1 MCVEWYPCSGNRK
14 IVAVGLVCLLFVVAL
29 LQTVGGRRPV
39 VGRWSLKR
47 RLLVRWFV
55 GSLVRWFVGSLVR
68 WFVGSLVRC
77 GDGTRG
83 FVRLLAGSFDRPKK
97 GPAAHC
103 SVDACAHVSLSF
115 LAFVSREDVVN
126 ARPPP
131 ISNCNFRW

>member
-68 WFVGSLVRC
+68 WFVVVTERGVSFVCSLVRSIVQ
-77 GDGTRG
+77 R
-83 FVRLLAGSFDRPKK
+83 K
-97 GPAAHC
+97 GPLRTA
-103 SVDACAHVSLSF
+103 V
-115 LAFVSREDVVN
+115 
-126 ARPPP
+126 
-131 ISNCNFRW
+131 